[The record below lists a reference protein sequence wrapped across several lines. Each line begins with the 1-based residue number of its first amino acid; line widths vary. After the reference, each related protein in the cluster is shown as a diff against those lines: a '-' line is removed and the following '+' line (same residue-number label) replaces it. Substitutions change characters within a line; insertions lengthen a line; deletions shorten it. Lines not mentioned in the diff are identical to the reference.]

1 MKRLLNS
8 IFTFVLLVV
17 SIIIFCVTL
26 YFCLD
31 VFEIIEVP
39 EKYSLVSLFHSKIEV
54 MVPTEDIVSNIIEE
68 EVLKQPSPRVVVEH
82 ANNSETAVDP
92 EFWNEL
98 EEKLK
103 TQEKVEMEGDTTPQ
117 NFYYEQ
123 LDEYAKIIYDELN
136 ANIDKL
142 KTGTYSADFGLT
154 FDDLLHQDNGSEVLR
169 NSFQLAIN
177 AITFDNPDLFYLDV
191 TKLFLLTETT
201 TRAFSKKHEVTI
213 GPNDQS
219 YLSDSFPTE
228 NDVDNAIESISQIKN
243 DLVMQCDGK
252 STVEKIKIVHDYLID
267 NTDYDS
273 LAGENI
279 YNVYGTL
286 INKKSVCEGYA
297 RSFKYIMDELNIP
310 CIIACGIGKNSTGA
324 AESHAWNYV
333 QVEGEWYAMDVT
345 WDDPVIPEHLLGKVT
360 ISDEDRYQY
369 YLKGANKF
377 FEDHFE
383 DGNIVGEAN
392 FKYPTLSVLNYK

>member
-82 ANNSETAVDP
+82 ANNSETAVDS

-123 LDEYAKIIYDELN
+123 LQ
-136 ANIDKL
+136 
-142 KTGTYSADFGLT
+142 
-154 FDDLLHQDNGSEVLR
+154 LLH
-169 NSFQLAIN
+169 
-177 AITFDNPDLFYLDV
+177 
-191 TKLFLLTETT
+191 
-201 TRAFSKKHEVTI
+201 
-213 GPNDQS
+213 
-219 YLSDSFPTE
+219 
-228 NDVDNAIESISQIKN
+228 
-243 DLVMQCDGK
+243 
-252 STVEKIKIVHDYLID
+252 IVPLP
-267 NTDYDS
+267 
-273 LAGENI
+273 L
-279 YNVYGTL
+279 
-286 INKKSVCEGYA
+286 
-297 RSFKYIMDELNIP
+297 
-310 CIIACGIGKNSTGA
+310 
-324 AESHAWNYV
+324 
-333 QVEGEWYAMDVT
+333 
-345 WDDPVIPEHLLGKVT
+345 
-360 ISDEDRYQY
+360 
-369 YLKGANKF
+369 
-377 FEDHFE
+377 
-383 DGNIVGEAN
+383 
-392 FKYPTLSVLNYK
+392 

>member
-1 MKRLLNS
+1 MKKVLNS
-8 IFTFVLLVV
+8 IFTFVLLIV

-39 EKYSLVSLFHSKIEV
+39 EKYSLVSLFHSQIEV
-54 MVPTEDIVSNIIEE
+54 MVSTTDISSNSIEE
-68 EVLKQPSPRVVVEH
+68 DVLKEPSPRVVVKH
-82 ANNSETAVDP
+82 ANSSETAVDP
-92 EFWNEL
+92 DFWNEL

-103 TQEKVEMEGDTTPQ
+103 TQEKVEMDGDTTPQ

-136 ANIDKL
+136 ANLDKL

-154 FDDLLHQDNGSEVLR
+154 FNDLLHQENGSETLR

-228 NDVDNAIESISQIKN
+228 EYVNEAIDNIEQIKN
-243 DLVMQCDGK
+243 DLVAQCDGK
-252 STVEKIKIVHDYLID
+252 ITVEQIKIVHDYLID
-267 NTDYDS
+267 NTEYDAS
-273 LAGENI
+273 AGENI

-286 INKKSVCEGYA
+286 VNKKSVCEGYA

-310 CIIACGIGKNSTGA
+310 CIIACGIGKNSSGA

-333 QVEGEWYAMDVT
+333 QVDEQWYAIDVT
-345 WDDPVIPEHLLGKVT
+345 WDDPVVPEHLVGKAVV
-360 ISDEDRYQY
+360 SEEDRYQY

-392 FKYPTLSVLNYK
+392 LKYPTLSVLNYK

>member
-1 MKRLLNS
+1 MKKVLNS
-8 IFTFVLLVV
+8 IFTFVLLIV

-39 EKYSLVSLFHSKIEV
+39 EKYSLVSLFHSQIEV
-54 MVPTEDIVSNIIEE
+54 MVSTTDISSNSIEE
-68 EVLKQPSPRVVVEH
+68 DVLKEPSPRVVVKH
-82 ANNSETAVDP
+82 ANSSETAVDP
-92 EFWNEL
+92 DFWNEL

-103 TQEKVEMEGDTTPQ
+103 TQEKVEMDGDTTPQ

-123 LDEYAKIIYDELN
+123 LDEHAKIIYDELN
-136 ANIDKL
+136 ANLDKL

-154 FDDLLHQDNGSEVLR
+154 FNDLLHQESGSETLR

-228 NDVDNAIESISQIKN
+228 EYVNEAIDNIEQIKN
-243 DLVMQCDGK
+243 DLVAQCDGK
-252 STVEKIKIVHDYLID
+252 ITVEQIKIVHDYLID
-267 NTDYDS
+267 NTEYDAS
-273 LAGENI
+273 AGENI

-286 INKKSVCEGYA
+286 VNKKSVCEGYA

-310 CIIACGIGKNSTGA
+310 CIIACGIGKNSSGA

-333 QVEGEWYAMDVT
+333 QVDEQWYAIDVT
-345 WDDPVIPEHLLGKVT
+345 WDDPVVPEHLVGKAVV
-360 ISDEDRYQY
+360 SEEDRYQY

>member
-1 MKRLLNS
+1 MKTVLNS
-8 IFTFVLLVV
+8 IFTFVLLIV

-39 EKYSLVSLFHSKIEV
+39 EKYSLVSLFHSQIEV
-54 MVPTEDIVSNIIEE
+54 MVSTTDISSNSIEE
-68 EVLKQPSPRVVVEH
+68 DVLKEPSPRVVVKH
-82 ANNSETAVDP
+82 ANSSETAVDP
-92 EFWNEL
+92 DFWNEL

-103 TQEKVEMEGDTTPQ
+103 TQEKVEMDGDTTPQ

-123 LDEYAKIIYDELN
+123 LDEHAKIIYDELN
-136 ANIDKL
+136 ANLDKL

-154 FDDLLHQDNGSEVLR
+154 FNDLLHQENGSETLR

-228 NDVDNAIESISQIKN
+228 EYVNEAIDNIEQIKN
-243 DLVMQCDGK
+243 DLVAQCDGK
-252 STVEKIKIVHDYLID
+252 ITVEQIKIVHDYLID
-267 NTDYDS
+267 NTEYDAS
-273 LAGENI
+273 AGENI

-286 INKKSVCEGYA
+286 VNKKSVCEGYA

-310 CIIACGIGKNSTGA
+310 CIIACGIGKNSSGA

-333 QVEGEWYAMDVT
+333 QVDEQWYAIDVT
-345 WDDPVIPEHLLGKVT
+345 WDDPVVPEHLVGKAVV
-360 ISDEDRYQY
+360 SEEDRYQY

>member
-1 MKRLLNS
+1 MKKVLNS
-8 IFTFVLLVV
+8 IFTFVLLIV

-39 EKYSLVSLFHSKIEV
+39 EKYSLVSLFHSQIEV
-54 MVPTEDIVSNIIEE
+54 MVSTTDISSNSIEE
-68 EVLKQPSPRVVVEH
+68 DVLKEPSPRVVVKH
-82 ANNSETAVDP
+82 ANSSETAVDP
-92 EFWNEL
+92 DFWNEL

-103 TQEKVEMEGDTTPQ
+103 TQEKVEMDGDTTPQ

-123 LDEYAKIIYDELN
+123 LDEHAKIIYDELN
-136 ANIDKL
+136 ANLDKL

-154 FDDLLHQDNGSEVLR
+154 FNDLLHQENGSETLR

-228 NDVDNAIESISQIKN
+228 EYVNEAIDNIEQIKN
-243 DLVMQCDGK
+243 DLVAQCDGK
-252 STVEKIKIVHDYLID
+252 ITVEQIKIVHDYLID
-267 NTDYDS
+267 NTEYDAS
-273 LAGENI
+273 AGENI

-286 INKKSVCEGYA
+286 VNKKSVCEGYA

-310 CIIACGIGKNSTGA
+310 CIIACGIGKNSSGA

-333 QVEGEWYAMDVT
+333 QVDEQWYAIDVT
-345 WDDPVIPEHLLGKVT
+345 WDDPVVPEHLVGKAVV
-360 ISDEDRYQY
+360 SEEDRYQY

-392 FKYPTLSVLNYK
+392 FKYPTVSVLNYK